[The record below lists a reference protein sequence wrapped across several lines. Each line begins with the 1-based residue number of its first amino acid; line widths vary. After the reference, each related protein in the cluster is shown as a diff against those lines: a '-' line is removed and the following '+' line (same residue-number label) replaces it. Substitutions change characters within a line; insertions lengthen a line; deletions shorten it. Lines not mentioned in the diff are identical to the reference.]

1 MELDEAGATAGAVLF
16 TGAVQLSPQER
27 YEWQATT
34 PADALL
40 AEDEPADSATAD
52 TLAAVGHP
60 LRLRLLRGVLG
71 GIHTVADLAELPE
84 VGTTGQIYHHLRQ
97 LAGAGWLHTTGRGKY
112 GVPAARVVP
121 LLVVLSAAR
130 RRLPVRGQ
138 RRPRRPGRHVR
149 RRHHRDALAPR
160 PVPVAALTA
169 AGRGRCHYAAGP
181 S

>member
-1 MELDEAGATAGAVLF
+1 MELEERVSALERRLAELEGRGPRDTPAAGAVSGGDFWALEHLKAELDEAGVTAGAVLF

-52 TLAAVGHP
+52 ALAALGHP
-60 LRLRLLRGVLG
+60 LRLQLLRGVLG
-71 GIHTVADLAELPE
+71 GIHTVAELAELPE

-130 RRLPVRGQ
+130 R
-138 RRPRRPGRHVR
+138 
-149 RRHHRDALAPR
+149 
-160 PVPVAALTA
+160 
-169 AGRGRCHYAAGP
+169 
-181 S
+181 